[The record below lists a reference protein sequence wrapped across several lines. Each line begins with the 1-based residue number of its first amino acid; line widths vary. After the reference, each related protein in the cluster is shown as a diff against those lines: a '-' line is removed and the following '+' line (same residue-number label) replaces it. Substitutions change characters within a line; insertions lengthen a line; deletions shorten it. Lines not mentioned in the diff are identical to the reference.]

1 MFAEAEEFLKNPR
14 EFLPVKDAE
23 IIEKHSSIAKGNKRI
38 RTSSPK
44 GNQMLLAS

>member
-14 EFLPVKDAE
+14 EFLPPKDAE
-23 IIEKHSSIAKGNKRI
+23 IIEKHSSIAKVNKRM

-44 GNQMLLAS
+44 GNQLLLAS